1 MLALAPDQEEASQ
14 LLADAERR
22 LALESERRR
31 RRAVPPAPSGSRRA
45 DRHGGGGGHADA
57 ATAAGGARGHASI
70 DFFTEVPEGV
80 LTVYA
85 DDRQIVREQFRFSKR
100 TGFLRSEKQPGT
112 LHYDK
117 QLPSGRLVLRI
128 YVAVLDSRPARSP
141 WKGDRRRRPAGVA
154 DSRQPR
160 RRDHGRAP
168 LTAARRAL
176 DLRFCCA
183 YDRAV
188 APSLTRK
195 QKEILEFLVEFEDR
209 HGLAPTHREICQRF
223 GFRSYGTAHKHL
235 RLLAEKGSCAGK
247 PTGGGDGGSSPR
259 RVRGAG
265 GDAALPRTDRR
276 RPAIE
281 ALPDPESLTVP
292 AWLVAGRGQTHFVL
306 RVAGESMIEEGI
318 HDGDWVVVER
328 RERAQPGEMV
338 VALVGQEVTLKRYF
352 PEGELVRLQPANPAM
367 TPLFVPAG
375 EVAVQ
380 GIVVGL
386 LRRF

>member
-1 MLALAPDQEEASQ
+1 M
-14 LLADAERR
+14 
-22 LALESERRR
+22 
-31 RRAVPPAPSGSRRA
+31 
-45 DRHGGGGGHADA
+45 
-57 ATAAGGARGHASI
+57 
-70 DFFTEVPEGV
+70 
-80 LTVYA
+80 
-85 DDRQIVREQFRFSKR
+85 
-100 TGFLRSEKQPGT
+100 
-112 LHYDK
+112 
-117 QLPSGRLVLRI
+117 
-128 YVAVLDSRPARSP
+128 
-141 WKGDRRRRPAGVA
+141 
-154 DSRQPR
+154 
-160 RRDHGRAP
+160 
-168 LTAARRAL
+168 
-176 DLRFCCA
+176 
-183 YDRAV
+183 

-195 QKEILEFLVEFEDR
+195 QKEILEFLVEYEDR

-235 RLLAEKGSCAGK
+235 RLLAEKGFL
-247 PTGGGDGGSSPR
+247 R
-259 RVRGAG
+259 REAH
-265 GDAALPRTDRR
+265 RR
-276 RPAIE
+276 RGMELLAPARPGERAATLPYLGRIAAGRPIE